1 MTTALRARVL
11 LFSFNLHVE
20 RSPLAHKIRNISI
33 ICFQLSSPNFKPVSN
48 VKNPNVLEFGE
59 GEEERMERL
68 ERSILSHERKN
79 LILQELVI
87 VRNYSHIP

>member
-1 MTTALRARVL
+1 M
-11 LFSFNLHVE
+11 
-20 RSPLAHKIRNISI
+20 KIRKILI
-33 ICFQLSSPNFKPVSN
+33 IFFQLFLPNFKLVSD

-87 VRNYSHIP
+87 IGNYSHIP

>member
-1 MTTALRARVL
+1 MTTAPCAHV

-20 RSPLAHKIRNISI
+20 RSPLAQNIRNILI
-33 ICFQLSSPNFKPVSN
+33 ICFQLFLPNFKPVSD

-68 ERSILSHERKN
+68 EISRLSHERKN

-87 VRNYSHIP
+87 MHNSSHIP